1 MGIRPMKRKK
11 SLHRMI
17 ILFLS
22 PPTIRV
28 NEFALFLFLWAVLF
42 VCLVLN
48 NIFFKLHFLQKK
60 RRFSGRLIALM
71 KTGLRRGSYRI
82 DEEEIIEAPPNFKR
96 QKSSVCD
103 YNGKHI
109 KHGQGKICK
118 QAEEISLSD
127 RIDMTSR
134 YLFPIVFLLFN
145 IFYWFAYVYDIRVL
159 PESARDM

>member
-1 MGIRPMKRKK
+1 M
-11 SLHRMI
+11 
-17 ILFLS
+17 FLA
-22 PPTIRV
+22 PPTVSVKQACTICV
-28 NEFALFLFLWAVLF
+28 F
-42 VCLVLN
+42 VGGFV
-48 NIFFKLHFLQKK
+48 FFKMFFFFILHFLQKK

-96 QKSSVCD
+96 QKSGICD
-103 YNGKHI
+103 HNGNHI

-127 RIDMTSR
+127 RIDITSR
-134 YLFPIVFLLFN
+134 YLFPSAFLLFN

>member
-1 MGIRPMKRKK
+1 M
-11 SLHRMI
+11 
-17 ILFLS
+17 FLS
-22 PPTIRV
+22 PPAIRV
-28 NEFALFLFLWAVLF
+28 KRTCTIFVFVGGF
-42 VCLVLN
+42 VCLFLN
-48 NIFFKLHFLQKK
+48 IIFFKLHFLQKK

-96 QKSSVCD
+96 QKSSICD
-103 YNGKHI
+103 YNGNHI

-127 RIDMTSR
+127 RIDITSR
-134 YLFPIVFLLFN
+134 YLFPIAFLLFN